1 MSKLSGDV
9 KINRLKAKN
18 KSELNVLGS
27 VLAPEVLHRA
37 VPRLASSEEYRM
49 EKKALVDTI
58 TTLSKY
64 NKAAGFDP
72 TRTYQYV
79 ANIDSSVW
87 SAILE
92 TFARYDEHG
101 NLEHDGLLYKPNPN
115 GGAPVINRDF
125 FYMLLNYLENSGY
138 KCDMRSKI
146 VLN

>member
-1 MSKLSGDV
+1 MSSLSGDV

-18 KSELNVLGS
+18 KSE
-27 VLAPEVLHRA
+27 
-37 VPRLASSEEYRM
+37 EYRA

-58 TTLSKY
+58 NGLSKY
-64 NKAAGFDP
+64 SKDKTGGFDP

-92 TFARYDEHG
+92 TFARYDSDG
-101 NLEHDGLLYKPNPN
+101 NLIHDGLLYKPNPN

-125 FYMLLNYLENSGY
+125 FYMLLQHLESCGY

-146 VLN
+146 VV